1 VGGGKRKRGRPKGSS
16 NSTDAPKRQ
25 RTSSS
30 GKKAAAA
37 EAAKTGV
44 TVDESIELRDLVGT
58 LTEEQQQRIVQ
69 IMMEVCF
76 AANALGRVCP

>member
-1 VGGGKRKRGRPKGSS
+1 
-16 NSTDAPKRQ
+16 
-25 RTSSS
+25 
-30 GKKAAAA
+30 
-37 EAAKTGV
+37 V

-76 AANALGRVCP
+76 AANALGRVFP